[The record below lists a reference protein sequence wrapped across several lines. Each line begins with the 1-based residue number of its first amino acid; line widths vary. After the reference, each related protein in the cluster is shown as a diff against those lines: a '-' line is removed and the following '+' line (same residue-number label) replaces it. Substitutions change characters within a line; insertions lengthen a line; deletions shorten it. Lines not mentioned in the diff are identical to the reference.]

1 MRDSTHRPAPR
12 LTHSNTKR
20 KMHAVGPWVAA
31 DSESNLR
38 TFRIRG
44 AQCAAPVASNASS
57 ASSGQTLARRGQRM
71 TSLPCVAALVGDDDA
86 PPGSRH
92 RRFAPEWA

>member
-12 LTHSNTKR
+12 LTHRNTKR
-20 KMHAVGPWVAA
+20 KMRVVGPLVAA

-44 AQCAAPVASNASS
+44 ALCAAPV
-57 ASSGQTLARRGQRM
+57 ASSGQTLARRGERV
-71 TSLPCVAALVGDDDA
+71 TSLSCVVAAVGDGA

-92 RRFAPEWA
+92 RRIAPERA

>member
-1 MRDSTHRPAPR
+1 LTHR
-12 LTHSNTKR
+12 NTKR
-20 KMHAVGPWVAA
+20 KMRVVGPLVAA

-44 AQCAAPVASNASS
+44 ALFTAPVASSS
-57 ASSGQTLARRGQRM
+57 SSGQTLARRGERV
-71 TSLPCVAALVGDDDA
+71 TSSPGVAAAVGDDDA

-92 RRFAPEWA
+92 RRTAPEWA

>member
-12 LTHSNTKR
+12 LTHRNTKR
-20 KMHAVGPWVAA
+20 KMRVVGPLVAA

-44 AQCAAPVASNASS
+44 ALCAAPVASS
-57 ASSGQTLARRGQRM
+57 ASSGQTLARRGERV
-71 TSLPCVAALVGDDDA
+71 TSLPCVAAAVGDGA

-92 RRFAPEWA
+92 RRIAPERA